1 MPLFALPGT
10 LLHSSLPPNHPFRPS
25 HTAYQGMFSPLPLL
39 GMLAL
44 LGTAA
49 AQACP
54 RQYNECSNCCD
65 VDRDCECDHYC
76 PDHPEVWARGCAMP
90 KAGQDGDFVC
100 PAGYTKCPNCCA
112 SPASNAP

>member
-1 MPLFALPGT
+1 
-10 LLHSSLPPNHPFRPS
+10 
-25 HTAYQGMFSPLPLL
+25 MFSPLPLL

-44 LGTAA
+44 LGIAA

-65 VDRDCECDHYC
+65 VDGDCECDHFC

-90 KAGQDGDFVC
+90 KAGQNGDFLC
-100 PAGYTKCPNCCA
+100 PAGYTKCPNCCG
-112 SPASNAP
+112 SPPPAPFSPRRRAHA